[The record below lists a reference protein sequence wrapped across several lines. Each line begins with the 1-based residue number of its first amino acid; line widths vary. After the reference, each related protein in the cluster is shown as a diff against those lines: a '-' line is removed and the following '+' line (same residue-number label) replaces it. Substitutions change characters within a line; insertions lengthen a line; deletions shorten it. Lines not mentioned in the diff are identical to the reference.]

1 MKALSPMMKQTLLYG
16 SSMALMRGISLL
28 MLPFITHQLPQA
40 EFGKLEIVSSIA
52 ALGSIL
58 VGLGLED
65 ALYRFVG
72 RCKSEAERLTMSSR
86 IFTLTLII
94 CAVVIPLSWSLAA
107 WLDSMVPGGLTTY
120 QLRLVL
126 LMLALEGCIAVPLG
140 WIRMQNRAFTFFS
153 VAVGRALLQ
162 AGLTVVMLLSG
173 RGIDG
178 VLEAGIIAAVVQA
191 VILFVIQL
199 RETGLAFSMPVA
211 KQSLIYSIPIMASG
225 LMAFTMNGFDR
236 WVLAEVSSLEEVA
249 QFGVA
254 AKFGL
259 AVVLLLQP
267 FGMWWMPKRFD
278 VLYDV
283 NGRETATRYTCFGLT
298 AVMLI
303 SVMVAF
309 LAPLA
314 ITWLLPD
321 TYQLAA
327 TFTVFL
333 IIAALFKE
341 LAELVNL
348 GSFAG
353 DTTYGQM
360 AINVVS
366 ALVAVGTL
374 IWWGNS
380 YGVMGVLMALTFTQG
395 LRFVLFYAVSQHLY
409 HLPYPIAALLLCGGF
424 CFFWL
429 YVSTYEWSDI
439 ARIMLLMMA
448 IGSMVLLAQR
458 FSLLPKFSIQ
468 AMRRQTAN

>member
-1 MKALSPMMKQTLLYG
+1 MRALSPMMKQALLYG
-16 SSMALMRGISLL
+16 SSMALMKGISLL

-72 RCKSEAERLTMSSR
+72 RCKSEAERLTMSAR
-86 IFTLTLII
+86 IFTLTLIV
-94 CAVVIPLSWSLAA
+94 CAVVIPLSWALAA
-107 WLDSMVPGGLTTY
+107 WLDSFVPGGLTTY

-153 VAVGRALLQ
+153 VAVGRALFQ
-162 AGLTVVMLLSG
+162 AALTVAMLLAG
-173 RGIDG
+173 RGVDG
-178 VLEAGIIAAVVQA
+178 VLEAGIIAAIVQS
-191 VILFVIQL
+191 VILFIIQI

-278 VLYDV
+278 VLYGV
-283 NGRETATRYTCFGLT
+283 NGREIATRYTCFGLT

-303 SVMVAF
+303 SVLVAF

-366 ALVAVGTL
+366 AFVAVGTL

-380 YGVMGVLMALTFTQG
+380 HGVMGVLMALTFTQG
-395 LRFVLFYAVSQHLY
+395 LRFVFFYAVSQHLY
-409 HLPYPIAALLLCGGF
+409 HLPYPLTALLLCGSF
-424 CFFWL
+424 CCFWL

-439 ARIMLLMMA
+439 ARLMLIIMAL
-448 IGSMVLLAQR
+448 GSMVLLAQR
-458 FSLLPKFSIQ
+458 FNLLPKFSIQ
-468 AMRRQTAN
+468 AMRGQTAN

>member
-72 RCKSEAERLTMSSR
+72 RCKSEAERLTMSAR

-162 AGLTVVMLLSG
+162 AALTVVMLLSG

-178 VLEAGIIAAVVQA
+178 VLEAGIIAAAVQA
-191 VILFVIQL
+191 VILFVIQV

-409 HLPYPIAALLLCGGF
+409 HLPYPLTALLFCGGF

-439 ARIMLLMMA
+439 ARLMLLMMA

-468 AMRRQTAN
+468 AMKRQTAN